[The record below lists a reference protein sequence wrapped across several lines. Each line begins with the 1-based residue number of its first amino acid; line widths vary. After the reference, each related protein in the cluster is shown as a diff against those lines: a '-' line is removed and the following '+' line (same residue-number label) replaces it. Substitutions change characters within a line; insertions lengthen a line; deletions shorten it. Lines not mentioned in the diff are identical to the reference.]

1 MTFHGIALTT
11 DVKPKKS
18 HMNVK
23 GSEQFEAIVEKLESR
38 SYRGISKS
46 LQEFNHPERL
56 GLYQKFERLM
66 GIIIDRMMSLIE
78 AAERHLTDETIHD
91 DGEELAKIM
100 NEIEGEDE
108 NDEKAR
114 QKHEESEMVRKL
126 LAKQTEQMDVINQ
139 QRQQQQDSMNQLQYL
154 KSQNEALMEKVD
166 HPDQTLIEDLMKK
179 QNESAEAVK
188 QMMEN
193 DETAGMKAET
203 EEMKA
208 KQEQIYNE
216 MMRKQKEQ

>member
-1 MTFHGIALTT
+1 MTNGDVFKKFMTKTDTLDLIKKGVLFHLNN
-11 DVKPKKS
+11 DVKW
-18 HMNVK
+18 
-23 GSEQFEAIVEKLESR
+23 E
-38 SYRGISKS
+38 GI
-46 LQEFNHPERL
+46 
-56 GLYQKFERLM
+56 
-66 GIIIDRMMSLIE
+66 DSLIE
-78 AAERHLTDETIHD
+78 CLDMKQNMLYAR
-91 DGEELAKIM
+91 IM

-114 QKHEESEMVRKL
+114 QKHEESDMVRKL

-166 HPDQTLIEDLMKK
+166 HPDQSLIEDLMKK
-179 QNESAEAVK
+179 QNDAAEAFK

-193 DETAGMKAET
+193 DETSGMKAET

-208 KQEQIYNE
+208 KQEEI
-216 MMRKQKEQ
+216 